1 MASRTA
7 LDVSSDDAKMDTH
20 STPHSTKSR
29 IPDRSPMDRVKR
41 MRSFLSDAS
50 ICGIPALIRSFAV
63 VNAVLCDP
71 SAVRDAAEK
80 RTDRN

>member
-7 LDVSSDDAKMDTH
+7 LEVSSDEANMDMQ
-20 STPHSTKSR
+20 STPHNTKSR

-41 MRSFLSDAS
+41 MRSFFSDAS
-50 ICGIPALIRSFAV
+50 ICGIPVLIRSFAV

-71 SAVRDAAEK
+71 RAVRDAAEK